1 MTEYAIIVTLIAVG
15 TIGVVGLFGDNL
27 RTLFGASADALA
39 GQTSVQ
45 TGAKTTPEGLT
56 KYSLKGRYQDEGGGL
71 GPAGGPGLGSGGTGN
86 SAPPDGSP
94 GLGSGG
100 TSNSASPGGDT
111 GPGGLGPGG
120 TSNE

>member
-45 TGAKTTPEGLT
+45 TGAKTTPSGLT
-56 KYSLKGRYQDEGGGL
+56 KYSLKGRYEDEGGGL
-71 GPAGGPGLGSGGTGN
+71 GPAGGPGLGSGGV
-86 SAPPDGSP
+86 
-94 GLGSGG
+94 
-100 TSNSASPGGDT
+100 SNSASPGGDL
-111 GPGGLGPGG
+111 GPGSLGPGPGG
-120 TSNE
+120 TSNSQAL